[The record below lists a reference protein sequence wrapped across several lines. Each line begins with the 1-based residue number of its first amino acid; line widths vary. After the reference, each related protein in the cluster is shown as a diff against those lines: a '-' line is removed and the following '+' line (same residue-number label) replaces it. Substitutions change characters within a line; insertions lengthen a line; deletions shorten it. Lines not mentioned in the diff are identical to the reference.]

1 MLFQK
6 VWTSQPAGK
15 GYLRHPEVRS
25 KYPSRAMQPRRSFPS
40 PPSASRRAL
49 IFVKV
54 PQDAR
59 TTRERVYT
67 RMTKSMRYLTF
78 TTPPSREVRKA
89 ILRHRSDVLQI
100 AAIYS
105 ATREEHL
112 VVVGSM
118 EFPLRF
124 ITSVSIPLIN

>member
-1 MLFQK
+1 MQ
-6 VWTSQPAGK
+6 
-15 GYLRHPEVRS
+15 LRFHPLG
-25 KYPSRAMQPRRSFPS
+25 
-40 PPSASRRAL
+40 PPSTSLRAL

-105 ATREEHL
+105 ATREERL

-124 ITSVSIPLIN
+124 ITSMSILLIN